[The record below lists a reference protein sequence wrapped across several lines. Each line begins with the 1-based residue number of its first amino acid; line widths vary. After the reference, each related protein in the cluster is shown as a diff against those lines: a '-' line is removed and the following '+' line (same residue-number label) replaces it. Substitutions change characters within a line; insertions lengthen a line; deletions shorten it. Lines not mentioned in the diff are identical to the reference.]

1 MEDFYGLELSNG
13 DEDFENSSALFESA
27 EDHWNLDAKKTIQ
40 RSGQIHE
47 TTGIDEKGTPAEAR
61 SAGANGPVSVSML
74 TDIFKNVFFKL
85 DTNNNGYV
93 SHDEMNEARYS
104 DKWSDFSQNERL
116 LINQLLKHRKGLQ
129 SLSNDEWGWERSGVT
144 MADMVQLQKEV
155 AAGKRSALI
164 NALKMDLDQP
174 RLTAQDED
182 RAVKAFRR
190 LVDTDINKGTEALK
204 DSGIAEVLDKA
215 RAEGQLFEVGKAVKL
230 LLPAG
235 FTMEYT
241 ERQTDSPAAIHIWAP
256 KHVREDFDG
265 NRRAQNCYVLRFYD
279 RVSVG
284 SFRVDF

>member
-47 TTGIDEKGTPAEAR
+47 TTGIDEKATPAEAR

-116 LINQLLKHRKGLQ
+116 LINQLLQ
-129 SLSNDEWGWERSGVT
+129 TQERVAIT
-144 MADMVQLQKEV
+144 VQ
-155 AAGKRSALI
+155 R
-164 NALKMDLDQP
+164 
-174 RLTAQDED
+174 
-182 RAVKAFRR
+182 
-190 LVDTDINKGTEALK
+190 
-204 DSGIAEVLDKA
+204 
-215 RAEGQLFEVGKAVKL
+215 
-230 LLPAG
+230 
-235 FTMEYT
+235 
-241 ERQTDSPAAIHIWAP
+241 
-256 KHVREDFDG
+256 
-265 NRRAQNCYVLRFYD
+265 
-279 RVSVG
+279 
-284 SFRVDF
+284 